1 VLSITITYFQS
12 ALSNITFMI
21 FAVLDLCVCD
31 KLVFSRPY

>member
-1 VLSITITYFQS
+1 
-12 ALSNITFMI
+12 MI